1 MKSVHFLVEQEPELP
16 FFVGVNFCH
25 RNPIILIGLR
35 DLSHVSALFD
45 IGLFARNQILNL
57 FVITI
62 FWHMTRLVYVTQTP
76 PLLN

>member
-16 FFVGVNFCH
+16 SFFGGKFFP
-25 RNPIILIGLR
+25 RNPMILRGLR
-35 DLSHVSALFD
+35 DFSHVSALFD
-45 IGLFARNQILNL
+45 IGLFLRNQVLNL
-57 FVITI
+57 FVIKI